1 MKKMGRKSDAIVFQ
15 RNVEKQISFAFG
27 GESLGTFGDPLDRH
41 GRPTNSIGVFINYV
55 LGCDWQGIKILAV
68 REEFID
74 GAKAAGYEHVA
85 KILEKQGTKRIAAT
99 EDSGPAGA

>member
-55 LGCDWQGIKILAV
+55 LGCDWQGIKILA
-68 REEFID
+68 
-74 GAKAAGYEHVA
+74 GYEHVA